1 MLPFIMTPKNKLLF
15 LAVVLTT
22 LAVAGATLG
31 KERAMP
37 EQEEAILELHRQFI
51 TAWSGGDVERLITLF
66 HDDAV
71 RVGTRGDV
79 QRGKADMRRAFSEL
93 FSGPYKGAT
102 VTMGKTEVRML
113 SPDLALWQGPMEI
126 RMANDKA
133 PVRGYA
139 LDVVEKRAG
148 AWRILETH
156 PKLFPP
162 DRR

>member
-1 MLPFIMTPKNKLLF
+1 MTSKTKVLF
-15 LAVVLTT
+15 LAVILTA
-22 LAVAGATLG
+22 LVVAGATLG
-31 KERAMP
+31 KEKAMP
-37 EQEEAILELHRQFI
+37 EQEEAILELHKQFV
-51 TAWSGGDVERLITLF
+51 TAWSGGDVERLLALF
-66 HDDAV
+66 HEDAV

-79 QRGKADMRRAFSEL
+79 QRGKAEMRRALSEL
-93 FSGPYKGAT
+93 FSGSYKGAT

-126 RMANDKA
+126 RMANEKA

-148 AWRILETH
+148 TWRILETH

-162 DRR
+162 ERR